1 MNHQEQIEIPWRDI
15 SVIAVYTRAMP
26 GARNPEV
33 TESAHR
39 VCSWV
44 SANQPKETE
53 RSDTEQPQDFPYG
66 TLVARLQG
74 PLHTGQVIEPT
85 DADRERGAHIHG
97 AGSHLGLK
105 VFVQWRS
112 LRSWEYVKD
121 LRRVP

>member
-1 MNHQEQIEIPWRDI
+1 MSHQERTEIPWRDI
-15 SVIAVYTRAMP
+15 EAVAVYVQETP
-26 GARNPEV
+26 GARYMEV
-33 TESAHR
+33 WAEAER
-39 VCSWV
+39 VHAWV
-44 SANQPKETE
+44 RANEPNETE
-53 RSDTEQPQDFPYG
+53 CSDAEQSQDFPYG
-66 TLVARLQG
+66 TLVARQMG

-112 LRSWEYVKD
+112 LRSWEYAKD

>member
-1 MNHQEQIEIPWRDI
+1 MNYQERIDELAGLLERAELPSDINPNMIRGRITQLIALRD
-15 SVIAVYTRAMP
+15 A
-26 GARNPEV
+26 E
-33 TESAHR
+33 H
-39 VCSWV
+39 
-44 SANQPKETE
+44 
-53 RSDTEQPQDFPYG
+53 PQDFPHG
-66 TLVARLQG
+66 TLVARQMG

-112 LRSWEYVKD
+112 LRSWEYAKD